1 MTQSESTPQ
10 FKAGDGVTI
19 KRGKHAGKTASVLD
33 VSPTEYSIKYADGGF
48 GVVNHD
54 NVKDRVEPTITA
66 TQLGAIVMEHIHN
79 LPTAFIDEVRA
90 ALDGQLSVPAE
101 GPAIV

>member
-1 MTQSESTPQ
+1 
-10 FKAGDGVTI
+10 
-19 KRGKHAGKTASVLD
+19 
-33 VSPTEYSIKYADGGF
+33 
-48 GVVNHD
+48 
-54 NVKDRVEPTITA
+54 
-66 TQLGAIVMEHIHN
+66 MEHIHN